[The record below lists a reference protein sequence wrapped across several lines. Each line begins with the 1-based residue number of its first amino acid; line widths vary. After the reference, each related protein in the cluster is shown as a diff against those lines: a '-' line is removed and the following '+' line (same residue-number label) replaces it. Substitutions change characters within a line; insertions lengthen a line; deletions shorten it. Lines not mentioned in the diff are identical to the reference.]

1 MNMSG
6 SVLQPITTFLMSVV
20 QLMGSNQSAPTTAEI
35 QAALTPELVSQILA
49 KRTQIATTVF
59 NLHSALGKMPFP
71 IEKFFQSNLGSTE
84 IKVENKNHVNSY
96 QFASDELGS
105 VKVLVEFPNVVA
117 AEELDSQAIKSMTFL
132 QLDNAGKILTT
143 TALKSGAP
151 EWHQAIQFF
160 DNHLKSV
167 LAQV

>member
-1 MNMSG
+1 MSG

-71 IEKFFQSNLGSTE
+71 IEKFFQLTLGSTE
-84 IKVENKNHVNSY
+84 IKVENKNHANSY

-105 VKVLVEFPNVVA
+105 IRVLVEFPNVTA
-117 AEELDSQAIKSMTFL
+117 AEELKSQEIKSMTFS
-132 QLDNAGKILTT
+132 QLDSGGKVLTNT
-143 TALKSGAP
+143 VLRPTAS

-167 LAQV
+167 LVQV